1 MLASKLEQS
10 KRQYAQDLRT
20 LRKYRGVSLETIST
34 ETRII
39 KTVLEEF
46 EINCLHQ
53 NSRFNKVYLCSL
65 CRAYARVAGL
75 DVDQVVSALEM
86 ALEGKYDGRL
96 DPNYKAEE
104 KSSKTSSKGS
114 SKPSSKG
121 SSKSSSKPVSK
132 PSAKKSASTS
142 APSKGA
148 SPPKPDKRTRGG

>member
-86 ALEGKYDGRL
+86 ALEGKYDGSL
-96 DPNYKAEE
+96 DPNYKPEE
-104 KSSKTSSKGS
+104 KS

-121 SSKSSSKPVSK
+121 SSKSSSKPASK

>member
-86 ALEGKYDGRL
+86 ALEGKYDGSL
-96 DPNYKAEE
+96 DPNYKPEE
-104 KSSKTSSKGS
+104 KS

-121 SSKSSSKPVSK
+121 SSKSSSKPASK

-148 SPPKPDKRTRGG
+148 SPPKSDKRTRGG

>member
-10 KRQYAQDLRT
+10 KHQYAQDLRT

-46 EINCLHQ
+46 ESNCLHQ
-53 NSRFNKVYLCSL
+53 NIRFNKVYLCSL

-86 ALEGKYDGRL
+86 ALEGKYDGSL
-96 DPNYKAEE
+96 DPNYKPEE
-104 KSSKTSSKGS
+104 KSSKPSSKGS
-114 SKPSSKG
+114 SKPSSK
-121 SSKSSSKPVSK
+121 PASK

>member
-86 ALEGKYDGRL
+86 ALEGKYDGSL
-96 DPNYKAEE
+96 DPNYKPEE
-104 KSSKTSSKGS
+104 KS

-121 SSKSSSKPVSK
+121 SSKSSSKPASK

-148 SPPKPDKRTRGG
+148 SSPKPDKRTRGG

>member
-86 ALEGKYDGRL
+86 ALEGKYDGSL
-96 DPNYKAEE
+96 DPNYKPEE
-104 KSSKTSSKGS
+104 KSP
-114 SKPSSKG
+114 KPSTKG
-121 SSKSSSKPVSK
+121 SSKSSSKPASK
-132 PSAKKSASTS
+132 PSAKKSASTN

-148 SPPKPDKRTRGG
+148 SPPKSDKRTRGG